1 MNAKTVS
8 LRLAG
13 LAVIAALGWVAFAFA
28 IHLMIVSGQTGNLP
42 DGSFG
47 PTLMTRS
54 ALIWMGAIVLG
65 IISLFIKDSWRN
77 VLYFAPLYAPP
88 LFVIFQTIAA

>member
-1 MNAKTVS
+1 MNAS
-8 LRLAG
+8 SIFLRIVG

-28 IHLMIVSGQTGNLP
+28 VHAMIVTGQTGNLP

-47 PTLMTRS
+47 PLLVNRT
-54 ALIWMGAIVLG
+54 AFIWIGAVILG

-88 LFVIFQTIAA
+88 LFVIFQTITA